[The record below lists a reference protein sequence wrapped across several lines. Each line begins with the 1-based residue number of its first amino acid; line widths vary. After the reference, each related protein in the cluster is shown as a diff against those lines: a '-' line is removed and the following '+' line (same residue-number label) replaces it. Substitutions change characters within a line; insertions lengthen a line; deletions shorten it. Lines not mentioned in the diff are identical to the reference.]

1 MAGPLTTSERQQR
14 TANLVSVAN
23 LAVNYKS
30 LKKLD
35 EVKHAIQQGHQLTQE
50 TNKLLQ
56 TQNVMHHEALAVADE
71 QLKEMKL
78 KKAQDEK
85 HRLEDKLKEQK
96 KEQEEMQVKMQ
107 RDAFFHLNKEI
118 EELNN
123 SSQSNLEKYFFVYGI
138 DSSLKKHNIN
148 TDLTQNFEEK
158 KLIDDC
164 LSSVEK
170 LIKQCTD
177 NLTEQD
183 TNDLKTIFDIMSV
196 NEEEEIQNLKLAS
209 KRFREIE
216 KELQELKKESNLSSI
231 VKKYS
236 KIVNKVK

>member
-96 KEQEEMQVKMQ
+96 
-107 RDAFFHLNKEI
+107 NK
-118 EELNN
+118 
-123 SSQSNLEKYFFVYGI
+123 
-138 DSSLKKHNIN
+138 
-148 TDLTQNFEEK
+148 
-158 KLIDDC
+158 
-164 LSSVEK
+164 
-170 LIKQCTD
+170 
-177 NLTEQD
+177 
-183 TNDLKTIFDIMSV
+183 
-196 NEEEEIQNLKLAS
+196 
-209 KRFREIE
+209 
-216 KELQELKKESNLSSI
+216 
-231 VKKYS
+231 
-236 KIVNKVK
+236 

>member
-196 NEEEEIQNLKLAS
+196 NEEEETQNLKLAS